1 MAIVTVHS
9 FCFGFRGRFG
19 DLVYRKV
26 GDSTIATPRPRKA
39 RFTTDA
45 QTATRSKFQLASKY
59 AKTQMDNAVIKE
71 LYRKAV
77 DKKNRS
83 PYLVAISDYMI
94 RPVIHMIN
102 TSAYTGRVNQRIL
115 IDASDNFK
123 VASVKIR
130 IVDESGEVIEQGVA
144 DEHNL
149 HRNEWIYITT
159 ANNSTGK
166 GNIVVE
172 VRDLAG
178 NMTEANKGYKCLD
191 PEQAQ
196 VSGCDR

>member
-1 MAIVTVHS
+1 
-9 FCFGFRGRFG
+9 
-19 DLVYRKV
+19 
-26 GDSTIATPRPRKA
+26 
-39 RFTTDA
+39 
-45 QTATRSKFQLASKY
+45 ATRSKFQLASKY